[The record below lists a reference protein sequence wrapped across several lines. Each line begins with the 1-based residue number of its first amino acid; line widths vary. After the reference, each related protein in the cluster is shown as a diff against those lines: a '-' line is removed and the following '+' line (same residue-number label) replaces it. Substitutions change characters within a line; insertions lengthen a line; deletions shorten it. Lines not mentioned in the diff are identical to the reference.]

1 MVRKKRKVASSI
13 EECISRYLKFL
24 CPACFNAFYEDIE
37 KEISDEIR
45 LFKEDV
51 KKEIEALDNTPLTRK
66 EYEKKL
72 EQAKTRTNIF
82 VEHRKMEYEE
92 HLSIL
97 MKYFISYKL
106 KRYDAKITDE
116 KIDAIFDFVW
126 NNLDFYALLEYF
138 NDEKYKDEL
147 MEEEMYRE
155 RDNKNN
161 IGRRS
166 YGRTDYP
173 SFMLNMW
180 LKTLIKLDVDEIR
193 DIEFS

>member
-1 MVRKKRKVASSI
+1 
-13 EECISRYLKFL
+13 
-24 CPACFNAFYEDIE
+24 
-37 KEISDEIR
+37 
-45 LFKEDV
+45 
-51 KKEIEALDNTPLTRK
+51 
-66 EYEKKL
+66 
-72 EQAKTRTNIF
+72 
-82 VEHRKMEYEE
+82 
-92 HLSIL
+92 

-126 NNLDFYALLEYF
+126 NTLDFYALWEYF

-147 MEEEMYRE
+147 MEEEMYRN

-166 YGRTDYP
+166 YGRADYP

-180 LKTLIKLDVDEIR
+180 LKTLIELDADEIR
-193 DIEFS
+193 DIEFSQQKEDI

>member
-13 EECISRYLKFL
+13 EECISRHLKFL

-82 VEHRKMEYEE
+82 VEHRKMEYGE

-161 IGRRS
+161 IGHRS

-180 LKTLIKLDVDEIR
+180 LKTLI
-193 DIEFS
+193 

>member
-1 MVRKKRKVASSI
+1 MVRKKREVAPV
-13 EECISRYLKFL
+13 EECISRHLKFL
-24 CPACFNAFYEDIE
+24 CPACFNALYEDIE

-45 LFKEDV
+45 LFKEGI
-51 KKEIEALDNTPLTRK
+51 KKEIEDLDNTPLTRK

-72 EQAKTRTNIF
+72 EQAKARTNAF
-82 VEHRKMEYEE
+82 VEYRKMEYGE
-92 HLSIL
+92 HLSML
-97 MKYFISYKL
+97 VKYFISYKL
-106 KRYDAKITDE
+106 KRYDAKITDK

-126 NNLDFYALLEYF
+126 NTLDFYALWEYF

-147 MEEEMYRE
+147 MEEEMYRN

-166 YGRTDYP
+166 YGRADYP

-180 LKTLIKLDVDEIR
+180 LKTLIELDADEIR